1 MIKKGKT
8 FSLFSLFIQYSLK
21 NYPHPTENDKQKQ
34 SNIQEMEV
42 GVEQLEFVKLSKLDL
57 VFPWHFKGK
66 VNGRSREE
74 LSSVTVKRY
83 VDHTSHSWGQ
93 EDLLTA
99 LEQEEFLR
107 FKKGEGHHAIIS
119 AVNLPETILLQST
132 LAKRCACIS
141 GRALGLIR
149 EGKEA
154 RWLTRWKQK
163 DPESLSFV
171 NDPTP
176 SLAHFSLVRIPFAS
190 LGVRVCLSSV

>member
-8 FSLFSLFIQYSLK
+8 FSLFSLFLQYSLK

-34 SNIQEMEV
+34 SNIQ
-42 GVEQLEFVKLSKLDL
+42 GNGGRSWAARICQAEQIGPCLSLT
-57 VFPWHFKGK
+57 FQGK

-74 LSSVTVKRY
+74 LSSVAVKRY

-93 EDLLTA
+93 EDLPDCTWT
-99 LEQEEFLR
+99 EKFLR
-107 FKKGEGHHAIIS
+107 FKKGEGHHPIIS

-149 EGKEA
+149 EGK
-154 RWLTRWKQK
+154 RSKMTDQMKTKTQNHCPLWMIQL
-163 DPESLSFV
+163 PL
-171 NDPTP
+171 
-176 SLAHFSLVRIPFAS
+176 
-190 LGVRVCLSSV
+190 